1 MTDCELRI
9 VRHDGVQ
16 LTFGRCAGRLQC
28 FALYDAYEEY
38 DAFASADEQVTR
50 RQFVAVNEAMMAR
63 IKFDDWRRFVS
74 PNLVPHLAEVPKD
87 VDLIDSSNGDYATAR
102 EAVRGGVHQCFA
114 ATRVSLIWQR
124 ARSASSSD
132 QGSSPSRIPM

>member
-1 MTDCELRI
+1 MQEAGSVLPTEGRSDRRLPGHHAEMEGRLQMTDCEIRI

-16 LTFGRCAGRLQC
+16 MTFDRCAERLQC

-50 RQFVAVNEAMMAR
+50 RQFAAVNEAMMAN

-87 VDLIDSSNGDYATAR
+87 
-102 EAVRGGVHQCFA
+102 
-114 ATRVSLIWQR
+114 
-124 ARSASSSD
+124 
-132 QGSSPSRIPM
+132 